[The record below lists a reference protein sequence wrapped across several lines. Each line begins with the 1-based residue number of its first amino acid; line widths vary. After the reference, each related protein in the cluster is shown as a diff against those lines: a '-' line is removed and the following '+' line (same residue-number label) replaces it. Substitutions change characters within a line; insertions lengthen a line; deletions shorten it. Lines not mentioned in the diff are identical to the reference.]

1 MLKSRIL
8 IVEDDRD
15 WEEIYR
21 RCLHG
26 ADYEITTARRVST
39 ALTLLEEQPFDVVI
53 TDLKML
59 GGAEEFSGFGVLE
72 QARSIHPDV
81 QVIVITGFGS
91 ADHAL
96 RAMGSG
102 AYDYITKDRD
112 LRQKLALTVQG
123 ALEVHSLKQEL
134 LEGEPS
140 DDVELEY
147 DRVIGNSASMQA
159 LFERIASAAEQDFD
173 VLVYGEESTGK
184 RLIAQTIHRRS
195 RRKKG
200 PFQVV
205 DCGRLSEAVLESE
218 LFGHEAGALYGVSEA
233 RPGKFE
239 RARGGT
245 IFLDSI
251 GDLEVRL
258 QSKLIGAICDRIVER
273 VGGQEPIPLDVR
285 VIASTDK
292 DLTAMLDAGQFER
305 QLFDALNVFT
315 ISVPPLRERKDGD
328 DIPALAAMFVQRH
341 SQGRQYRFSSEAVA
355 LLRRYDYPG
364 NVRELESAVK
374 YALTAAPGEVICPEH
389 LRPEIRKYEP
399 PEPGKPA
406 RKEETKDPNTILR
419 VCPLNL
425 GTCSKKEEII
435 RLYSPL
441 RVFVNIP
448 YTSEY
453 EEYERVIRDTLEGY
467 SLVPVL
473 SKDHLKP
480 TVLLCNVCKL
490 IQTCKYGIT
499 DISVSGS
506 NVLYE
511 LGLMHAIGVHCT
523 ILKDR
528 RASLSADIQGLLFL
542 EYTNPNSMAERL
554 SRWIEDQ
561 VKEIGRISAETHE
574 QNEGGLNMTELPP
587 EIRAQ
592 GVSFLLDIGRWA
604 ASELKERWTLAR
616 HKKGAKQPTEADLSK
631 PKEEVEKQS
640 ETLMQDI
647 AAERGVAEV
656 KRVLGLIEQKRDLI
670 LEWKE
675 SKVAHEKD
683 YSRQLISRAALQ
695 LRQQELDQKISQ
707 TLAEIGADLKEL
719 GVQVRKDKAE

>member
-1 MLKSRIL
+1 MSQPRIL
-8 IVEDDRD
+8 IVEDDLD

-21 RCLHG
+21 RCLGG
-26 ADYEITTARRVST
+26 AGYEITTARRVGT
-39 ALTLLEEQPFDVVI
+39 ALTLLEEQSFDVVI
-53 TDLKML
+53 TDLKMI

-72 QARSIHPDV
+72 QAKAIHPEV
-81 QVIVITGFGS
+81 QVIVITGYGS

-96 RAMGSG
+96 RAMGSD
-102 AYDYITKDRD
+102 AYDYVTKDRD
-112 LRQKLALTVQG
+112 LRKKLALTVQG
-123 ALEVHSLKQEL
+123 ALEARSLKQEPP
-134 LEGEPS
+134 GKEPE
-140 DDVELEY
+140 DDVELES
-147 DRVIGNSASMQA
+147 DRIIGNSASMEA
-159 LFERIASAAEQDFD
+159 VFEHIAYAADSD
-173 VLVYGEESTGK
+173 VNVLICGEGGTGK

-200 PFQVV
+200 PFRVV

-218 LFGHEAGALYGVSEA
+218 LFGHEAGALHGASQA

-239 RARGGT
+239 RARRGT

-251 GDLEVRL
+251 GDLDVRL
-258 QSKLIGAICDRIVER
+258 QNRLIGVICDRIVER

-285 VIASTDK
+285 IIASTDK
-292 DLTAMLDAGQFER
+292 DLNAMILVGQFR
-305 QLFDALNVFT
+305 RRLFDALNEFV
-315 ISVPPLRERKDGD
+315 ISVPPLSDRKDGD
-328 DIPALAAMFVQRH
+328 DIPALAAMFLQRH
-341 SQGRQYRFSSEAVA
+341 SQGRQVHFSPEAVT

-374 YALTAAPGEVICPEH
+374 YALTMASGEIIRPEH
-389 LRPEIRKYEP
+389 LRPEIRNYEP
-399 PEPGKPA
+399 PEHGKPA
-406 RKEETKDPNTILR
+406 RKEETKDPSTILR

-441 RVFVNIP
+441 RVFVNIS
-448 YTSEY
+448 YTPEY
-453 EEYERVIRDTLEGY
+453 AEYERVIRDTLEGY

-499 DISVSGS
+499 DISVPGS

-523 ILKDR
+523 ILKDH

-542 EYTNPNSMAERL
+542 EYTNPDSMAERL

-561 VKEIGRISAETHE
+561 VNEIRRTPTHE

-604 ASELKERWTLAR
+604 ASELKERWRLAR
-616 HKKGAKQPTEADLSK
+616 QKQGAQQATEVDLSK
-631 PKEEVEKQS
+631 PQEEVEEQS
-640 ETLMQDI
+640 EALLADI

-656 KRVLGLIEQKRDLI
+656 ERVLGLVERKRGLI
-670 LEWKE
+670 LEWRE
-675 SKVAHEKD
+675 SKVDNEEEHN
-683 YSRQLISRAALQ
+683 RQMITRATLRI
-695 LRQQELDQKISQ
+695 RQQELDQKITQ
-707 TLAEIGADLKEL
+707 TMAEIETDLKEL
-719 GVQVRKDKAE
+719 GVQIKKEKAE